1 MRDFARITEYKGKQ
15 IMNTIEKTPQKT
27 GTNKRKR
34 KPKVDL
40 AIAIDFGGSLTKI
53 IGGLPDGKWCAVA
66 MEPEVVQISEET
78 AQAFERNTLGNG
90 RANDRAWVKI
100 NDKVY
105 AVGYL
110 AKEFLGDAGLWRPK
124 VDLAVEKILAAI
136 WVLKEHWQLKNRFT
150 VSIACVLPPGEY
162 QERDLL
168 EQQIKEIINSFETPT
183 GTMKIRCPSFVCRP
197 EGFGVLGLH
206 QFSKGMTYLKQ
217 RVTAIVMLGHRNSS
231 LMVCDR
237 GRVSNFVS
245 SDLGFIQLVRKVMDN
260 VAGQDE
266 TKLGKAIAQAGVNVD
281 PFPLEKVLRHT
292 DSKLRKLEKDK
303 LVNAIHLARSDYMV
317 LISNWLAKTL
327 NTGVSDIVLCGGTAD
342 YLGEQGWQWNQ
353 SYQIYWHSDLK
364 LPSTVEGMGLGNRM
378 LDVWGVWKWHIE
390 RIFEKKKVA

>member
-1 MRDFARITEYKGKQ
+1 MVSTPKKSTTTRRKG
-15 IMNTIEKTPQKT
+15 
-27 GTNKRKR
+27 

-66 MEPEVVQISEET
+66 MEPEVVQISEHT

-100 NDKVY
+100 NDQVH

-110 AKEFLGDAGLWRPK
+110 AREFLGDAGLWRPK
-124 VDLAVEKILAAI
+124 VDLAVYKILAAI
-136 WVLKEHWQLKNRFT
+136 WVLKEHWQLKNKFS

-168 EQQIKEIINSFETPT
+168 EQQVKEVIHDFETPT
-183 GTMKIRCPSFVCRP
+183 GTMKIRCRSFVCRP
-197 EGFGVLGLH
+197 EGFGVLGCH
-206 QFSKGMTYLKQ
+206 QLSKGMSYLKQ
-217 RVTAIVMLGHRNSS
+217 TVTAIVMLGHRNSS

-266 TKLGKAIAQAGVNVD
+266 TKLGKAIAQAGVNIE

-292 DSKLRKLEKDK
+292 DKKLREQELDQLIK
-303 LVNAIHLARSDYMV
+303 AIRSARSDYMV

-327 NTGVSDIVLCGGTAD
+327 TTGVEEIVLCGGTAD

-353 SYQIYWHSDLK
+353 SYQIYWHSNLK
-364 LPSTVEGMGLGNRM
+364 LPSTLEGMGLGNRM
-378 LDVWGVWKWHIE
+378 LDVWGLWKWHQE
-390 RIFEKKKVA
+390 RIFDKKKVA

>member
-1 MRDFARITEYKGKQ
+1 MVNTKKKSTATRRRGKS
-15 IMNTIEKTPQKT
+15 
-27 GTNKRKR
+27 
-34 KPKVDL
+34 KVDL

-66 MEPEVVQISEET
+66 MEPEVVQISEQT
-78 AQAFERNTLGNG
+78 AQAFERNTLGKG
-90 RANDRAWVKI
+90 RASDRAWVKF
-100 NDKVY
+100 NDQVH

-110 AKEFLGDAGLWRPK
+110 GKEFLGDAGLWRPK
-124 VDLAVEKILAAI
+124 VDLAVYKILAGI
-136 WVLKEHWQLKNRFT
+136 WVLKEHWQLNSRLSI
-150 VSIACVLPPGEY
+150 SIACVLPPGEY
-162 QERDLL
+162 EERDVL
-168 EQQIKEIINSFETPT
+168 EQQLKEVMGNFETPT
-183 GTMKIRCPSFVCRP
+183 GTMILRCPSFVCRP
-197 EGFGVLGLH
+197 EGFGVLGCH
-206 QFSKGMTYLKQ
+206 QLSKGMTYLKQ
-217 RVTAIVMLGHRNSS
+217 KVTAIVMLGHRNSS

-292 DSKLRKLEKDK
+292 DPKLRKLEKDK
-303 LVNAIHLARSDYMV
+303 LVNAIHSARSDYMV

-327 NTGVSDIVLCGGTAD
+327 TTGVEDIVLCGGTAD

-364 LPSTVEGMGLGNRM
+364 LPSTVEGMGLGHRM
-378 LDVWGVWKWHIE
+378 LDVWGVWKWHHE
-390 RIFEKKKVA
+390 RIFSSKMAG